1 MFFTILWS
9 VEDLKGFKLQN
20 QSVFLC
26 VIVVGF
32 LLLQLDV
39 DYAYQYNEKIEHN
52 KWFNQGQKNKQDETT
67 QLHSKV
73 QTQLKTFGK
82 ALWEQVNV
90 TANEFTLAEYS
101 DPPITWVIP
110 TLKRGLKVEICSR
123 SRIRPFCSPL
133 HAPDISNSQFSLA
146 TSSCALVDRASCGL
160 MLRAHFC
167 W

>member
-1 MFFTILWS
+1 MHGMSWLRLSWSRHRYTWSRERWGTGLFGFSQDLTIYAIEVIRRLGFGCGDLSIHRPVSWS
-9 VEDLKGFKLQN
+9 SLSETRFEEFYRQ
-20 QSVFLC
+20 
-26 VIVVGF
+26 
-32 LLLQLDV
+32 
-39 DYAYQYNEKIEHN
+39 
-52 KWFNQGQKNKQDETT
+52 NKQDETT

-133 HAPDISNSQFSLA
+133 HAPDISNSQFSLD
-146 TSSCALVDRASCGL
+146 CRYRVL
-160 MLRAHFC
+160 
-167 W
+167 